1 MPKCVLI
8 VDDQASVR
16 RATRRFFEDQDF
28 VVCGEAINGNDGLE
42 KARSLRPDL
51 IIMDLAMPGMNGL
64 EAARELRALQ
74 VQTPII
80 LFTMYQDAINP
91 KGVFSVVNAVVSKT
105 DLEELRRQ
113 VTVLLAL

>member
-16 RATRRFFEDQDF
+16 RATRRFFEDQNF

-51 IIMDLAMPGMNGL
+51 IIMDLAMPGMSGL

-74 VQTPII
+74 IETPII
-80 LFTMYQDAINP
+80 LFTMYEDAIRP
-91 KGVFSVVNAVVSKT
+91 KGAFSVVNAVVSKI
-105 DLEELRRQ
+105 DLEELQRQ

>member
-16 RATRRFFEDQDF
+16 RATRLFFEDQNF
-28 VVCGEAINGNDGLE
+28 VVCGEAVNGSDALE
-42 KARSLRPDL
+42 KTRSLRPDL

-80 LFTMYQDAINP
+80 LFTLYQDAINP

-105 DLEELRRQ
+105 DLEELQHQ
-113 VTVLLAL
+113 VTVLLSL